1 MKVSW
6 TKIRRLTIYFGFGL
20 LVGTVLFI
28 FLDVNP
34 LTAYRIMIESTLL
47 SWSGFAETVG
57 RFSTLLL
64 PSLGIAVAFRCGVFN
79 IGAPGQIYMGAIAA
93 TGVGI
98 FFSGLSWYFLLPLV
112 LLASFIAGA
121 ALAYIP
127 AILKAKF
134 QINEILV
141 SLMLNFP
148 VILFST
154 YLIVGPW
161 RDRTVM
167 EPQTSPI
174 GQGAYLPLLFKG
186 TSINASLIIGLAAA
200 ILLYFMFRKMALGFS
215 ITAVGKNPE
224 ASRFAG
230 INTTATI
237 VISMLISGG
246 LAGLGG
252 MGEICG
258 TYHRLIR
265 GFSPGFGFIA
275 ILIAILGKLK
285 PLGVVASTFFFSV
298 IMIGTD
304 AIQREME
311 VPSGIVLTMQAIL
324 IIFIFLAGYL
334 KNK

>member
-1 MKVSW
+1 MKISW
-6 TKIRRLTIYFGFGL
+6 NKTTKLIIYSGFGL
-20 LVGTVLFI
+20 LTGAVLFL
-28 FLDVNP
+28 FLNVNP
-34 LTAYRIMIESTLL
+34 LVAYWIMLESTLL
-47 SWSGFAETVG
+47 SWSGLGETLG

-64 PSLGIAVAFRCGVFN
+64 PSLGVAVAFRCGVFN

-98 FFSGLSWYFLLPLV
+98 FFAELSWYFLLPLV
-112 LLASFIAGA
+112 LLASFAAGA
-121 ALAYIP
+121 SLAFIP
-127 AILKAKF
+127 GILKAKL
-134 QINEILV
+134 QINEILI

-167 EPQTSPI
+167 EPQTSLI
-174 GQGAYLPLLFKG
+174 GQGAWLPILFKG
-186 TSINASLIIGLAAA
+186 TSVNASLLIGLAAA
-200 ILLYFMFRKMALGFS
+200 ILLYILFSKMTLGFA
-215 ITAVGKNPE
+215 INAVGKNPK
-224 ASRFAG
+224 ASKFVG

-237 VISMLISGG
+237 VMSMAISGG

-285 PLGVVASTFFFSV
+285 PLGVVASTFIFAV
-298 IMIGTD
+298 MMVGTD

-334 KNK
+334 KNE